1 MSHNDWIKPCK
12 PSGELPL
19 DLYEVFSAIAQERWY
34 QDIKWGDEKPQSLAG
49 YLLVIEREL
58 SEAKEG
64 WNKDLPGKSAPLN
77 ELVQVAAVCV
87 ACLQRYGVTGT
98 TVSTNDIPAP
108 QSKRK
113 L

>member
-1 MSHNDWIKPCK
+1 MSHIDWINPAKPA
-12 PSGELPL
+12 GELPL
-19 DLYEVFSAIAQERWY
+19 DMYEVFEVIAQERYY
-34 QDIKWGDEKPQSLAG
+34 QDIKWGADKPQSLAG

-58 SEAKEG
+58 KEAKEG

-77 ELVQVAAVCV
+77 ELVQVAAVVV
-87 ACLQRYGVTGT
+87 ACLQRYGTTGN

-108 QSKRK
+108 QNKRR